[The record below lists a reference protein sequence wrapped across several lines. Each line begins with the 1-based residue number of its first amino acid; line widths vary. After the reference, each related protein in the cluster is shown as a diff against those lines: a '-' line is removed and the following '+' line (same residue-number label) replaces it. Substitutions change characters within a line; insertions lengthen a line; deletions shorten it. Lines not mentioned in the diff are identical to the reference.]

1 MAYHPRTIIYV
12 DGFNLYYGA
21 VKNTPHKWLNLQ
33 RYFEMIRQ
41 NDDVL
46 ASCSGLP
53 DDDDL
58 TSRIFPPR
66 RAHVPHVGGDFVG
79 AGGRR
84 QQRVELEPAVRRG
97 TGHGLDNI
105 TSPIAPRH
113 VRRIPQIRET
123 NPRKYAARLLA
134 RDVLSLRS

>member
-46 ASCSGLP
+46 ASCCGLP
-53 DDDDL
+53 DDGDL
-58 TSRIFPPR
+58 TSRILPSPKNARSTR
-66 RAHVPHVGGDFVG
+66 R
-79 AGGRR
+79 R
-84 QQRVELEPAVRRG
+84 
-97 TGHGLDNI
+97 
-105 TSPIAPRH
+105 
-113 VRRIPQIRET
+113 
-123 NPRKYAARLLA
+123 
-134 RDVLSLRS
+134 